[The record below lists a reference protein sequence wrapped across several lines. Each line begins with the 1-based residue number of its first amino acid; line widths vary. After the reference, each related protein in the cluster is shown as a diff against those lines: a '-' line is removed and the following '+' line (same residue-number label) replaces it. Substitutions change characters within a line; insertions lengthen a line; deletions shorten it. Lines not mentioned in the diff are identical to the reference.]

1 MLQGERSLARD
12 NRTMGRFHL
21 TGLPPAQR
29 GLPQIEVTFDI
40 DANGIVSVMATDKA
54 TGKEQKITIS
64 GASGLAKDEVNRL
77 VKEAEANAAEDAR
90 QREEI
95 EARNKADAEAY
106 QAAQAAKAAPSRRR
120 NRRTRPTPPRTAKS
134 STPNSRRRSRSDMSI
149 VRFDPFA
156 DLLTN
161 GRWVPAV
168 DIFENGKQE
177 LVLKAE
183 LPDMK
188 REDIQ
193 VVFENNTLTLKGE
206 RKFEGEREA
215 GAVPP
220 RRACVWHVQPVVLAA
235 VDGRCHAASPP
246 NTRTAC

>member
-1 MLQGERSLARD
+1 
-12 NRTMGRFHL
+12 
-21 TGLPPAQR
+21 
-29 GLPQIEVTFDI
+29 
-40 DANGIVSVMATDKA
+40 
-54 TGKEQKITIS
+54 
-64 GASGLAKDEVNRL
+64 
-77 VKEAEANAAEDAR
+77 
-90 QREEI
+90 
-95 EARNKADAEAY
+95 
-106 QAAQAAKAAPSRRR
+106 
-120 NRRTRPTPPRTAKS
+120 
-134 STPNSRRRSRSDMSI
+134 MSI

-206 RKFEGEREA
+206 RKFETTALENNVKQEQFHRLERAYGSFSRSFSLPSTVDATRIGADYKNGVLTVTLPFREEA
-215 GAVPP
+215 KP
-220 RRACVWHVQPVVLAA
+220 RTIKVEVAA
-235 VDGRCHAASPP
+235 
-246 NTRTAC
+246 